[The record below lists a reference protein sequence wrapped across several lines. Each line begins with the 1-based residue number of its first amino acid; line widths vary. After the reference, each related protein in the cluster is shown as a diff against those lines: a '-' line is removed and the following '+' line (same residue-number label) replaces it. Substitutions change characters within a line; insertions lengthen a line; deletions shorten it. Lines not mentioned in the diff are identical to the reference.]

1 MNTCV
6 YPFDNI
12 IILKNVYGVR
22 IQGHLARNSLPGME
36 GGGRI
41 ETGLIRKILAV
52 DWNRSNVDS
61 NLSSY
66 FNAKL
71 AMLTKI

>member
-52 DWNRSNVDS
+52 D
-61 NLSSY
+61 
-66 FNAKL
+66 
-71 AMLTKI
+71 